1 MSYAYWKCHS
11 ISTTSC
17 VSLNVTL
24 IKSLLTIVD
33 KSKLVIIKLK
43 KLYVVLPFS
52 MAKIEVRVR
61 NVMINQRRQ
70 MEGIERFIDFYLRQ
84 MTIHQKEA

>member
-1 MSYAYWKCHS
+1 M
-11 ISTTSC
+11 
-17 VSLNVTL
+17 
-24 IKSLLTIVD
+24 D
-33 KSKLVIIKLK
+33 KSKLVILKLK

-61 NVMINQRRQ
+61 NVMINQRKK

-84 MTIHQKEA
+84 MSIHQNKA